1 MPLIDNYINI
11 NITRGK
17 LGVNSSSLNTLLIIG
32 DTKKAV
38 AENTLPLVKSYG
50 SLAEVAVDYTN
61 TANPEYKAASSYFG
75 QDVKPT
81 KLLIGRVIGTQQTD
95 TFAAAYPKITLA
107 NNDFYGVVIT
117 SKVEADQLA
126 IAGLVEA
133 DNKIFG
139 VSNENVIMLDGGD
152 TNSLAYKTKNLN
164 LLRTY
169 VTYNG
174 LASNTYPEAAWTGK
188 MFSKD
193 AGSATWAYK
202 NLSGVVADKL
212 TSANVTGLQTNNC
225 NFYVSF
231 GGVDSTFDGK
241 TAVGEF
247 IDIVQGSDWLTA
259 NMQAKIANAFLNADK
274 IPMTNQGIG
283 ILENM
288 VRASLNEASER
299 NIIDGQS
306 IIVTVPDVLAV
317 SPADRLA
324 RKINI
329 SFEARLSG
337 AIHIIG
343 IKGTVSV

>member
-1 MPLIDNYINI
+1 MSLIDNYINI
-11 NITRGK
+11 KISKGT

-32 DTKKAV
+32 NTKKAV
-38 AENTLPLVKSYG
+38 AATTLPLVKSYG
-50 SLAEVAVDYTN
+50 NLSEVAVDYTN
-61 TANPEYKAASSYFG
+61 TTDPEYKAAALYFG

-81 KLLIGRVIGTQQTD
+81 RLLIGRVIGTQTTD
-95 TFAAAYPKITLA
+95 TFAAAYPKITLE

-126 IAGLVEA
+126 IAALVEA

-139 VSNENVIMLDGGD
+139 VSNENAIMLDGTD
-152 TNSLAYKTKNLN
+152 TNSLAYKIKNLN
-164 LLRTY
+164 RLRTY
-169 VTYNG
+169 VIYNT
-174 LASNTYPEAAWTGK
+174 AAANTYPEAAWAGK

-202 NLSGVVADKL
+202 NLSGITSDKL
-212 TSANVTGLQTNNC
+212 TSSNVTGLQTNNC

-241 TAVGEF
+241 TGVGEF

-259 NMQAKIANAFLNADK
+259 NMQAKIANAFLNTDK

-299 NIIDGQS
+299 NIIDRQS
-306 IIVTVPDVLAV
+306 ITVTVPDVLAV
-317 SPADRLA
+317 SAEDRLA

-337 AIHIIG
+337 AIHIVG

>member
-1 MPLIDNYINI
+1 MSLIDNYINI
-11 NITRGK
+11 KITRGT

-38 AENTLPLVKSYG
+38 AVETLPLVKSYG

-61 TANPEYKAASSYFG
+61 IANPEYKAASFYFG

-81 KLLIGRVIGTQQTD
+81 KLLIGRVIGTQIGD
-95 TFAAAYPKITLA
+95 TFAAAYPKITLE

-126 IAGLVEA
+126 IAALVEA

-139 VSNENVIMLDGGD
+139 ISNEDPIMLDGAN
-152 TNSLAYKTKNLN
+152 TNSRAYKIKALN
-164 LLRTY
+164 ALRTY
-169 VTYNG
+169 VMYNG
-174 LASNTYPEAAWTGK
+174 LAANTYPEAAWSGK

-193 AGSATWAYK
+193 AGSSTWAYK
-202 NLSGVVADKL
+202 NLSGTTSDKL

-231 GGVDSTFDGK
+231 GGVDSMFDGK
-241 TAVGEF
+241 TGIGEF

-259 NMQAKIANAFLNADK
+259 NMQAKIANAFLNVDK

-299 NIIDGQS
+299 NIIDRQS
-306 IIVTVPDVLAV
+306 ITVTVPDVLAV
-317 SPADRLA
+317 SAEDRLA

-337 AIHIIG
+337 AIHIVG

>member
-1 MPLIDNYINI
+1 MSLIDNYIDI
-11 NITRGK
+11 KITRGT

-38 AENTLPLVKSYG
+38 AVETLPLVKSYG

-61 TANPEYKAASSYFG
+61 TANPEYKAAASYFG

-81 KLLIGRVIGTQQTD
+81 KLLIGRVIGTQIGD
-95 TFAAAYPKITLA
+95 TFAAAYPKITLE

-126 IAGLVEA
+126 IAALVEA

-139 VSNENVIMLDGGD
+139 VSNEDPIMLDGAN
-152 TNSLAYKTKNLN
+152 TNSRAYKIKALN
-164 LLRTY
+164 RLRTY
-169 VTYNG
+169 VMYNG
-174 LASNTYPEAAWTGK
+174 LAANTYPEAAWTGK

-193 AGSATWAYK
+193 AGSSTWAYK
-202 NLSGVVADKL
+202 NLSGATSDKL
-212 TSANVTGLQTNNC
+212 TSANVAGLQTNNC

-241 TAVGEF
+241 TSVGEF

-299 NIIDGQS
+299 NIIDQQS
-306 IIVTVPDVLAV
+306 IKVTVPDVLAV
-317 SPADRLA
+317 TPEDRLA

-337 AIHIIG
+337 AIHIVG

>member
-1 MPLIDNYINI
+1 MSLIDNYINI
-11 NITRGK
+11 KITRGT

-38 AENTLPLVKSYG
+38 AVETLPLVKSYG
-50 SLAEVAVDYTN
+50 SLAEVVVDYTN
-61 TANPEYKAASSYFG
+61 IANPEYKAAASYFG

-81 KLLIGRVIGTQQTD
+81 KLLIGRVIGTQPAD
-95 TFAAAYPKITLA
+95 TFAAAYPKITLE

-117 SKVEADQLA
+117 SKVEVDQLA
-126 IAGLVEA
+126 IAALVEA

-139 VSNENVIMLDGGD
+139 VSNEDPIMLDGAN
-152 TNSLAYKTKNLN
+152 TNSRAYKIKALN
-164 LLRTY
+164 RLRTY
-169 VTYNG
+169 VMYNG
-174 LASNTYPEAAWTGK
+174 LAANTYPEAAWTGK

-193 AGSATWAYK
+193 AGSSTWAYK
-202 NLSGVVADKL
+202 NLSGATSDKL
-212 TSANVTGLQTNNC
+212 TSANVAGLQTNNC

-241 TAVGEF
+241 TSVGEF

-299 NIIDGQS
+299 NIIDQQS
-306 IIVTVPDVLAV
+306 IKVTVPDVLAV
-317 SPADRLA
+317 TPEDRLA

-337 AIHIIG
+337 AIHIVG